1 MVMPKRRLLGSVVSL
16 LVMTGCSPDAESTPA
31 ANLPAEQMVFMVM
44 SSGGMA
50 PAVYQALAS
59 PSLAIYGDG
68 RVLTAVE
75 SPALQLI
82 PTRYE
87 VARIDPAAVTSF
99 VADVEA
105 DGLINS
111 GTDFGTPRMTDLPST
126 TVMMYGPGG
135 EQRVNP
141 YAFDE
146 RFDARLTPEQRSAR
160 VALRT
165 IISRAAALTAGA
177 PRMPYSPDRVVVY
190 EVEARTADEPGAVNW
205 PGPPPASFLSPYT
218 GRRSIACGALVADPA
233 EVVYQAALENPGAR
247 WVVDGATRALAVNSL
262 PLPGDCS

>member
-16 LVMTGCSPDAESTPA
+16 LVMTGCSPNAESTPA
-31 ANLPAEQMVFMVM
+31 PGLPAEQMVFMVM

-59 PSLAIYGDG
+59 PSLAIYSDG

-205 PGPPPASFLSPYT
+205 PGPPPASFLSPHT

>member
-1 MVMPKRRLLGSVVSL
+1 
-16 LVMTGCSPDAESTPA
+16 
-31 ANLPAEQMVFMVM
+31 
-44 SSGGMA
+44 
-50 PAVYQALAS
+50 
-59 PSLAIYGDG
+59 
-68 RVLTAVE
+68 
-75 SPALQLI
+75 
-82 PTRYE
+82 
-87 VARIDPAAVTSF
+87 VTSF

>member
-1 MVMPKRRLLGSVVSL
+1 MLSAVLTLLM
-16 LVMTGCSPDAESTPA
+16 MTSCSPNAESTPA
-31 ANLPAEQMVFMVM
+31 PGLPAEQMVFMVM

-82 PTRYE
+82 PARYE
-87 VARIDPAAVTSF
+87 VARIDPAAVASF

-105 DGLINS
+105 GGLVS
-111 GTDFGTPRMTDLPST
+111 ADTDFGTPRLTDLPST
-126 TVMMYGPGG
+126 TVLVYGPGG
-135 EQRVNP
+135 ERRASP

-160 VALRT
+160 VALRA

-177 PRMPYSPDRVVVY
+177 PRVPYSPDRVVVY
-190 EVEARTADEPGAVNW
+190 EVEARTADEPGAVDW
-205 PGPPPASFLSPYT
+205 PGPPPASFLSPHT

-233 EVVYQAALENPGAR
+233 GVVYQAALENPGAR

>member
-16 LVMTGCSPDAESTPA
+16 LVMTGCSPDAGSTPA
-31 ANLPAEQMVFMVM
+31 ANLPAQQMVFIVM

-50 PAVYQALAS
+50 PAAYQALAS

-75 SPALQLI
+75 APALQLI

-87 VARIDPAAVTSF
+87 VARIDPAAVASF
-99 VADVEA
+99 VAGVEA

-111 GTDFGTPRMTDLPST
+111 GTDFGTPRVTDLPST
-126 TVMMYGPGG
+126 TVMVYGRGG
-135 EQRVNP
+135 EQRVSP

-165 IISRAAALTAGA
+165 IISRAAALAAGT
-177 PRMPYSPDRVVVY
+177 PRVPYSPDRVVVY
-190 EVEARTADEPGAVNW
+190 EVEARNADEPGAADW
-205 PGPPPASFLSPYT
+205 PGPPPASFLAPST
-218 GRRSIACGALVADPA
+218 GRRSIACGELMA

-247 WVVDGATRALAVNSL
+247 WVIDGATRILAVNSL